1 MDEEE
6 TNPYEEGSLRYNIR
20 ETTSNW
26 NQNINDAITKY
37 VPEEVRELTTG
48 VARVIGEGLF
58 DPEEGLLRGSPGNV
72 LGLSPIDALRAVDAV
87 TVQAPSALTGVDE
100 GLIRKGYVAT
110 GAVKGI
116 KSQFKTTTT
125 PFVNPQGRLP
135 SIAGPSI
142 TVKPVTTQQGLSII
156 DSVFKPKRFRPT
168 IADQRISKYEA
179 AKLANRFIK
188 ARAANTAG
196 GAALVGSLK
205 DGTIEQTTQAFA
217 AKRTGGYTK
226 GADDIDVD
234 AIGLDGL
241 NETFNKS
248 NLGYDPTKLSTT
260 PYKTRVKAQDG
271 TVMPTDIATVY
282 VRNAE
287 AFLKANPGKTLEDF
301 PNMWWHGEPWVIHP
315 RKVYKTVNG
324 ERVLDKTKIGIDS
337 WIKRKGRKKLAQTKR
352 TQRLKEQS
360 EGVKKGT
367 AAYEKV
373 RQLRKRNVERVEAG
387 LPPLRLRDSDLD
399 HVNALRSVDYYTE
412 GMPENLTKLIYEDL
426 GREGLFTGD
435 HASNLK
441 LREREVHRSLWPILK
456 ERLKELGHKH
466 TGFKSPEARYKYYT
480 EIDPKTEISRLQR
493 YAEIVYSVEEL
504 GDDMMK
510 ELLTVAKQKKL
521 KGSPKVAPSDPVK
534 DALIK
539 ILGSEEDYK
548 VFMDRLRE
556 YPEKMRRD
564 FILEE
569 IKYNE

>member
-1 MDEEE
+1 MLGLGPLPGQEEKE
-6 TNPYEEGSLRYNIR
+6 KRDLSWSDVGKGIMGGLNVVGEVYEAGDKAVGIHKPMEAVSDKLAEIPVIGGATSFVWDVVRPDFLDVAAFSGGPITGGGQYLASLP
-20 ETTSNW
+20 
-26 NQNINDAITKY
+26 A
-37 VPEEVRELTTG
+37 G
-48 VARVIGEGLF
+48 VARASAKRLAK
-58 DPEEGLLRGSPGNV
+58 DPKVLERSIDGILNNRRLKDWGSEKWK
-72 LGLSPIDALRAVDAV
+72 ITDAD
-87 TVQAPSALTGVDE
+87 VDE
-100 GLIRKGYVAT
+100 V
-110 GAVKGI
+110 
-116 KSQFKTTTT
+116 
-125 PFVNPQGRLP
+125 
-135 SIAGPSI
+135 
-142 TVKPVTTQQGLSII
+142 LSMG
-156 DSVFKPKRFRPT
+156 DDVVFPPG
-168 IADQRISKYEA
+168 SKEEY
-179 AKLANRFIK
+179 IQ
-188 ARAANTAG
+188 
-196 GAALVGSLK
+196 
-205 DGTIEQTTQAFA
+205 QTTQAFA
-217 AKRTGGYTK
+217 AKRTGGYTR

-301 PNMWWHGEPWVIHP
+301 PNMWWHGEPWVIQP
-315 RKVYKTVNG
+315 RKFYKTVNG

-373 RQLRKRNVERVEAG
+373 RQLRERNAKRVAAG
-387 LPPLRLRDSDLD
+387 LEPKRLRDTDLD

-412 GMPENLTKLIYEDL
+412 GMPENLKQLIYEDL

-435 HASNLK
+435 HATNLK
-441 LREREVHRSLWPILK
+441 LREREVHRSLWPELK
-456 ERLKELGHKH
+456 SRLNKLGHKH
-466 TGFKSPEARYKYYT
+466 TGFESPEARYKYYK
-480 EIDPKTEISRLQR
+480 EVNPKTGVTRLEE
-493 YAEIVYSVEEL
+493 YAEVVYAVEEL
-504 GDDMMK
+504 GDDMME
-510 ELLTVAKQKKL
+510 ELLTVAKQKKQL
-521 KGSPKVAPSDPVK
+521 GKPKVSPSDPVK